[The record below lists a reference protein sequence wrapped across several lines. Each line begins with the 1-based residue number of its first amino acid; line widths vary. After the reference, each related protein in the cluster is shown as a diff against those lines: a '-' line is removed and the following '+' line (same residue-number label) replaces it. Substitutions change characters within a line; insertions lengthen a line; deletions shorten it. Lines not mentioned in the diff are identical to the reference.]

1 MLKKNVLIV
10 ILCICMILSC
20 SCSRDDANN
29 VEQTVE
35 NSGLTE
41 NDNRVSIDDLPVIR
55 YPVLSETDNYDYTDY
70 YQSGLLLPS
79 KKSVIDQNK
88 SNKLKNISFAGV
100 NYTLTYLQTRDYK
113 NDSSDFLKAKGYD
126 EYESVDGKIS
136 VDYHKDGEHVKILYF
151 KWAGLD
157 DAPVLVNDFS
167 ELTLKNAAI
176 SVLNDLYGEKI
187 NDYLNSY
194 YRFEYAQLFE
204 YTKTEL
210 NRYVVG
216 FRAYLNDIPTDDAI
230 YVHITLEGKLDG
242 VSARNYLQYL
252 NYKTDNLFSLEAL
265 NTKLNEFVGTFGYDT
280 VSPRTIRFPYQ
291 PSYYQMNSEGE
302 LYYVSELD
310 CRKDGGSHLEAFA
323 IKAE

>member
-1 MLKKNVLIV
+1 MLKKKVLIAIV
-10 ILCICMILSC
+10 CICMMLSC
-20 SCSRDDANN
+20 GCNTDDANN

-35 NSGLTE
+35 NSGLTQK
-41 NDNRVSIDDLPVIR
+41 DNRISIDDLPVIR
-55 YPVLSETDNYDYTDY
+55 YPALGKTDNYDYTDY
-70 YQSGLLLPS
+70 YKSGLLMPDTE
-79 KKSVIDQNK
+79 SVTDQNK
-88 SNKLKNISFAGV
+88 SDKLKNISFAGAE
-100 NYTLTYLQTRDYK
+100 YTVTYSKTRYYK
-113 NDSSDFLKAKGYD
+113 NDSSDFLKTKGFD

-136 VDYHKDGEHVKILYF
+136 VEYHKDGEYVKKLFF
-151 KWAGLD
+151 KLEGLD

-176 SVLNDLYGEKI
+176 SVLNDLYGEQI

-210 NRYVVG
+210 NRYVIG
-216 FRAYLNDIPTDDAI
+216 FRAYLNDIPTDDII
-230 YVHITLEGKLDG
+230 YVHISLDGKLDG

-265 NTKLNEFVGTFGYDT
+265 NTKINEFVKTFGYDT
-280 VSPRTIRFPYQ
+280 VTPRSIKFPYQ
-291 PSYYQMNSEGE
+291 PSYYKMNSEGE
-302 LYYVSELD
+302 LYYISELD
-310 CRKDGGSHLEAFA
+310 CSKDGSSHLEAFA